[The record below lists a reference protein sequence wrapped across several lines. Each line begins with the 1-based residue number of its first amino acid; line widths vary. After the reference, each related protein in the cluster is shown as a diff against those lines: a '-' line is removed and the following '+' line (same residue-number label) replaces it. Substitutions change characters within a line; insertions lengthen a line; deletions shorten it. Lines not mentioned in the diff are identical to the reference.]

1 MNHIYTTKAFI
12 IKSQPTGEANKL
24 YFLLTRDLGF
34 IIASAQGIRLDKS
47 KLKGHL
53 TDFSL
58 VNISVVRG
66 KSMWRIIGVD
76 TIQQNIF
83 KNNKQEM
90 LVLKNISSL
99 LLRLLHG
106 EDKNEELFNVIEY
119 FHSFLLKNRISS
131 NELQSLETIIVSR
144 ILYQLGYF
152 KKDFG
157 LSGIIHT
164 NNISEEMLNSF
175 NDKRREVIKEINN
188 ALNDTSL

>member
-1 MNHIYTTKAFI
+1 VNHIYTTKAFI